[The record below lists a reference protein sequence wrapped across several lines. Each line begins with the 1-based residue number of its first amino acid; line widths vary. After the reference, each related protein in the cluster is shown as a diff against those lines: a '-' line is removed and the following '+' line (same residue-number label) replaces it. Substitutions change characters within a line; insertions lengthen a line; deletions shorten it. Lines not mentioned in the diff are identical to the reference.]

1 MKKLFSILLAA
12 LLLLTLAACQKAP
25 AAEPADEAP
34 DWQTQYDLGV
44 RYLSEGNYEEAIL
57 AFEAAIKID
66 PKQEAVYLKYAEAYV
81 QQGEYAS
88 ALQVLERGFRE
99 TQSKLLTREE
109 NRLKREI
116 LEENPTVAALPA
128 AVDSTGSTNDN
139 VDAEELYRS
148 VILEDPDG
156 TPVQFAMIASAE
168 HGGIWLHR
176 YTVSENAS
184 IRDEKLVELHTEGG
198 RTDFYVYYD
207 AQLGCFCAANAAT
220 YHGTQSGAWGCVVK
234 LYTLREEAQELHDWS
249 WNSMIDFVYSYSP
262 DIDAMQR
269 GRLPYYP
276 DYFEDNYSVI
286 LTPELLGECYWL
298 YKHDSFNVFPS
309 DIRVQDEY
317 MVVWNS
323 EELERFEQEMQAR
336 AVDSGEESPET
347 LATPDWSSQLS
358 SVIYFGDASSCR
370 MSREAAEAYADTLEQ
385 LPKTKDDEYGTIY
398 LLRTMLI
405 DPGDGYPLLV
415 TCYAGSENLYN
426 MGWPV
431 LGEHLLPYQV
441 WTFNGKTAER
451 YPFEEETRDMWGT
464 DIQFGTFEGKP
475 GIYVQ
480 DGISLAVGDSE
491 GYIYYTVSEYQLELQ
506 HHLWYASKDIY
517 SGNDPEMMQG
527 QEATMQDYLD
537 DGWVLE
543 KTYGDWSYLTR
554 YELDGTIISGN
565 DPDYERLMDEY
576 ARIQGSFQASAYV
589 CYQLATPIGFIPAP
603 WSSPSEMCAALRGQ

>member
-1 MKKLFSILLAA
+1 MKKLFCTLLAA

-25 AAEPADEAP
+25 AAESADEAP
-34 DWQTQYDLGV
+34 GWQTKYDLGV

-57 AFEAAIKID
+57 AFEAAIEID
-66 PKQEAVYLKYAEAYV
+66 PKQEAVYLKYAEVYV
-81 QQGEYAS
+81 EQGDYAS

-148 VILEDPDG
+148 VILEDPDE

-168 HGGIWLHR
+168 YGGIWLHR

-207 AQLGCFCAANAAT
+207 AQLGCFCAVNAAT

-249 WNSMIDFVYSYSP
+249 WNSMIDFAYSSGP
-262 DIDAMQR
+262 DIDAMR
-269 GRLPYYP
+269 SGRLPYYP

-298 YKHDSFNVFPS
+298 YKHDDFNVFPS

-336 AVDSGEESPET
+336 AVDSGEESSET
-347 LATPDWSSQLS
+347 LAAPDWPSQLS
-358 SVIYFGDASSCR
+358 SVVYFGDVSNCR
-370 MSREAAEAYADTLEQ
+370 MSREASEAYAAVLEQ
-385 LPKTKDDEYGTIY
+385 LPETKADAGESYS
-398 LLRTMLI
+398 LQAALF

-441 WTFNGKTAER
+441 WTFNGETAER

-475 GIYVQ
+475 GIYVH
-480 DGISLAVGDSE
+480 DGLSLAVGGSE
-491 GYIYYTVSEYQLELQ
+491 GGIYYTVSEYQLELQ
-506 HHLWYASKDIY
+506 HHLWYASKEIY
-517 SGNDPEMMQG
+517 IGNDPEILQR
-527 QEATMQDYLD
+527 QEATVQDYLD
-537 DGWVLE
+537 DGWVLGN
-543 KTYGDWSYLTR
+543 TYDNWGYLTR
-554 YELDGTIISGN
+554 YELDDIIISGN

-589 CYQLATPIGFIPAP
+589 CYQLSTPSGYIPTP
-603 WSSPSEMCAALRGQ
+603 WSSPSAMCAALRG

>member
-1 MKKLFSILLAA
+1 MKKLFCTLLAA

-25 AAEPADEAP
+25 AAESADEAP
-34 DWQTQYDLGV
+34 GWQTKYDLGV

-57 AFEAAIKID
+57 AFEAAIEID

-81 QQGEYAS
+81 RQGEYAS

-99 TQSKLLTREE
+99 TQSELLTREE

-116 LEENPTVAALPA
+116 LQENPTVAALPA
-128 AVDSTGSTNDN
+128 AVDSTGSANDN
-139 VDAEELYRS
+139 TDEEKLYRS
-148 VILEDPDG
+148 VILEEADG

-176 YTVSENAS
+176 YTVSEDAS
-184 IRDEKLVELHTEGG
+184 IRDETLVELHTEGG

-207 AQLGCFCAANAAT
+207 ARLGCFCAVNAAT

-249 WNSMIDFVYSYSP
+249 WNSVIDFAYSSGP
-262 DIDAMQR
+262 DIDAMR
-269 GRLPYYP
+269 SGRLPYYP

-298 YKHDSFNVFPS
+298 YKHDDFNVFPS
-309 DIRVQDEY
+309 DIRVQDDY

-336 AVDSGEESPET
+336 AVDSGEESSET
-347 LATPDWSSQLS
+347 LAAPDWPSQLS
-358 SVIYFGDASSCR
+358 SVVYFGDVSNCR
-370 MSREAAEAYADTLEQ
+370 MSREAAEAYADALEQ
-385 LPKTKDDEYGTIY
+385 IPKTKDDEYGTTY
-398 LLRTMLI
+398 SLQAALF

-451 YPFEEETRDMWGT
+451 YPFEEEARASGS
-464 DIQFGTFEGKP
+464 DIQFGSFEGKP
-475 GIYVQ
+475 GIYVH
-480 DGISLAVGDSE
+480 DGLSLAVGGSE
-491 GYIYYTVSEYQLELQ
+491 GGIYYTVSEYQLELQ

-543 KTYGDWSYLTR
+543 NTYGDWSYLTR

-589 CYQLATPIGFIPAP
+589 CYQLSTPIGFIPAP

>member
-1 MKKLFSILLAA
+1 MKKLFCTLLAA

-25 AAEPADEAP
+25 AAESADEAP
-34 DWQTQYDLGV
+34 GWQTKYDLGV

-57 AFEAAIKID
+57 AFEAAIEID
-66 PKQEAVYLKYAEAYV
+66 PKQEAVYLKYAEVYV
-81 QQGEYAS
+81 EQGDYAS

-99 TQSKLLTREE
+99 TQSELLTREE

-116 LEENPTVAALPA
+116 LQENPTVAALPA
-128 AVDSTGSTNDN
+128 AVDSTGSANDN
-139 VDAEELYRS
+139 TDEEKLYRS
-148 VILEDPDG
+148 VILEEADG

-176 YTVSENAS
+176 YTVSEDAS
-184 IRDEKLVELHTEGG
+184 IRDETLVELHTEGG

-207 AQLGCFCAANAAT
+207 AQLGCFCAVNAAT

-249 WNSMIDFVYSYSP
+249 WNSVIDFAYSSGP
-262 DIDAMQR
+262 DIDAMR
-269 GRLPYYP
+269 SGRLPYYP

-298 YKHDSFNVFPS
+298 YKHDDFNVFPS
-309 DIRVQDEY
+309 DIRVQDDY

-336 AVDSGEESPET
+336 AVDSGEESSET
-347 LATPDWSSQLS
+347 LAAPDWPSQLS
-358 SVIYFGDASSCR
+358 SVVYFGDVSNCR
-370 MSREAAEAYADTLEQ
+370 MSREASEAYAAVLEQ
-385 LPKTKDDEYGTIY
+385 LPETKADAGESYS
-398 LLRTMLI
+398 LQAALF

-426 MGWPV
+426 MGWQV
-431 LGEHLLPYQV
+431 LGEHFLPYQV

-451 YPFEEETRDMWGT
+451 YPFEEETRAFGS
-464 DIQFGTFEGKP
+464 DIQFGSFEGKP
-475 GIYVQ
+475 GIYVH
-480 DGISLAVGDSE
+480 DGLSLAIGGSE
-491 GYIYYTVSEYQLELQ
+491 GGIYYTVSEYQLEMQ

-543 KTYGDWSYLTR
+543 NTYGDWSYLTR

-589 CYQLATPIGFIPAP
+589 CYQLSTPIGFIPAP

>member
-1 MKKLFSILLAA
+1 MKKLFCTLLAA

-34 DWQTQYDLGV
+34 DWQTKYDLGV

-57 AFEAAIKID
+57 AFEAAIEID

-99 TQSKLLTREE
+99 TQSELLTREE
-109 NRLKREI
+109 NRLRREI
-116 LEENPTVAALPA
+116 LQENPTVAALPA
-128 AVDSTGSTNDN
+128 AVDSTGSANDN
-139 VDAEELYRS
+139 TDTEKLYRS
-148 VILEDPDG
+148 VILEEADG

-176 YTVSENAS
+176 YTVSEDAS
-184 IRDEKLVELHTEGG
+184 IRDETLVELHTEGG

-207 AQLGCFCAANAAT
+207 ARLGCFCAANAAT

-234 LYTLREEAQELHDWS
+234 LYTLREEVQELHDWS
-249 WNSMIDFVYSYSP
+249 WNSVIDFAYSSGP
-262 DIDAMQR
+262 DIDAMQN

-276 DYFEDNYSVI
+276 DYFDDNYSVI
-286 LTPELLGECYWL
+286 LNPELLGECYWL
-298 YKHDSFNVFPS
+298 YKHDDFNVFPS
-309 DIRVQDEY
+309 EIRVQDDY

-336 AVDSGEESPET
+336 AVDNGEEPSET
-347 LATPDWSSQLS
+347 LAAPDWSSQLS
-358 SVIYFGDASSCR
+358 SVVYFGDASSCR
-370 MSREAAEAYADTLEQ
+370 MSREASEAYAAVLEQ
-385 LPKTKDDEYGTIY
+385 LPETKADAGESYS
-398 LLRTMLI
+398 LQAALF

-506 HHLWYASKDIY
+506 HHLWQATEYIY
-517 SGNDPEMMQG
+517 SGDDQEILQR
-527 QEATMQDYLD
+527 QEATVQDYLD

-543 KTYGDWSYLTR
+543 SAYNDWSYLIR
-554 YELDGTIISGN
+554 CELDGTVIRGN
-565 DPDYERLMDEY
+565 DPEY
-576 ARIQGSFQASAYV
+576 AQLTEEYTRIQESFQAYPDKIYINGA
-589 CYQLATPIGFIPAP
+589 PIGFIPAL